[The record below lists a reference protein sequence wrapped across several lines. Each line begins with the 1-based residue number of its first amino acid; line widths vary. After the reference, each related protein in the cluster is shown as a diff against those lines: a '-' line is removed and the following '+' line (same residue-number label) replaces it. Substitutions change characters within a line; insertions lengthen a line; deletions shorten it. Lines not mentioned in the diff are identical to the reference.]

1 MLSSPALKSVIAV
14 VAALAVHVKVPVLF
28 SLPSNIPLTTWLTSR
43 GLSADVGRRR
53 KLALAKASTLDIYAL
68 SKVPS
73 ARNVH
78 AEPVEAAL
86 IAVQAKPVISQR

>member
-1 MLSSPALKSVIAV
+1 MLSSPALKSETVV

-28 SLPSNIPLTTWLTSR
+28 SLPSNMLLTTWLISR
-43 GLSADVGRRR
+43 GFSASVGRRR
-53 KLALAKASTLDIYAL
+53 KLALAKASALHVNTL
-68 SKVPS
+68 SKVPL
-73 ARNVH
+73 AGYVH